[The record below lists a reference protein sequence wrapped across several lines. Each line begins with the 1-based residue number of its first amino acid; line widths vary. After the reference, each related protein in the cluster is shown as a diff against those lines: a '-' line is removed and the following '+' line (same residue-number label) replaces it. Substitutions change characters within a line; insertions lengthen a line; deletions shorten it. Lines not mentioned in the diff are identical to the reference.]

1 MIASTPQNWKAASLD
16 AFRRNATIP
25 ERAETPSRIFEG
37 VYPSISIDRA
47 SPTPAAKH
55 APFHRAALLFLKPVP
70 LVTKAVHLRQHP
82 AQQKLSRCS
91 RDAGALKLQNLLTLP
106 SDLDAH
112 ALDFGT
118 DVI

>member
-47 SPTPAAKH
+47 SPTPAGKH
-55 APFHRAALLFLKPVP
+55 APFRGTALLCLQ
-70 LVTKAVHLRQHP
+70 AV
-82 AQQKLSRCS
+82 
-91 RDAGALKLQNLLTLP
+91 ALCAKVVDLQTARSQFP
-106 SDLDAH
+106 SEH
-112 ALDFGT
+112 RNRPSNQRSPPG
-118 DVI
+118 